1 MKLIKKLYKLFD
13 KKVIVPITKFFVGIG
28 EKIKNIGKPLELI
41 TKSKKGII
49 ILSLLL
55 SVAVCYYIQG
65 RSNSLLET
73 NAKVLYNQPVTAN
86 YNEEEYVVEGLPK
99 TVDITM
105 IGSKAN
111 LYLAN
116 QLPSQNVVVDLSDL
130 GVGSY
135 DVKLKYKQ
143 AITSVQYKLDPSTVR
158 VTIYPKKSRTMS
170 VSEEVLNLTDL
181 NSELAIKSIQLYKL
195 KTTEEENLGT
205 KENAEDRITINE
217 VIVKGKEETINQ
229 VATVKALVDVNK
241 LTDPQVGENLLRGA
255 NEVPIVAFDSNGKKL
270 DVELVPSTVRA
281 VVNIESPSKE
291 VPIVVVPK
299 GIENIIFGKS
309 IEKISQSSE
318 TVTLYGSQ
326 ETLDSINNI
335 EVEIDVTNLSG
346 NKKYTESLKKPKNI
360 RKLSISTIN
369 IDVSLGDES
378 SKEISGVKL
387 SSRNLGNDYIVQVSN
402 DSVNEIPVIL
412 KGTESVIKDIKSS
425 DIEAYV
431 DLKGYEEGTH
441 EVKVKVVGSDN
452 RVIYEPKISTVKVV
466 IIKK

>member
-1 MKLIKKLYKLFD
+1 MKLIKKIYKFFD
-13 KKVIVPITKFFVGIG
+13 KKVIVPVTKFFVNLGD
-28 EKIKNIGKPLELI
+28 KIKSIGQPLEVI
-41 TKSKKGII
+41 SKSKKGII
-49 ILSLLL
+49 IISLILA
-55 SVAVCYYIQG
+55 VAICYYIQG

-73 NAKVLYNQPVTAN
+73 NAKVLYDQPVIAN
-86 YNEEEYVVEGLPK
+86 YNEEEYVVEGIPE

-105 IGSKAN
+105 IGNKAN
-111 LYLAN
+111 IYLAN
-116 QLPSQNVVVDLSDL
+116 QLPTQSVVVDLSDL

-135 DVKLKYKQ
+135 DVNLKYKQ

-158 VTIYPKKSRTMS
+158 VTISPKKSKTMT
-170 VSEEVLNLTDL
+170 VSEEVLNLNDL
-181 NSELAIKSIQLYKL
+181 KSELAVKSVQLYKL
-195 KTTEEENLGT
+195 KTNEEETGT
-205 KENAEDRITINE
+205 KENADDRITINE

-255 NEVPIVAFDSNGKKL
+255 NEVPIVAYDSNGKKL

-299 GIENIIFGKS
+299 GIDNIVFGKS
-309 IEKISQSSE
+309 IEKITQSAE
-318 TVTLYGSQ
+318 TVTLYGKQ
-326 ETLDSINNI
+326 EALDNINNV
-335 EVEIDVTNLSG
+335 EVEIDVNNLNG
-346 NKKYTESLKKPKNI
+346 NKKYTETLKKPKNI
-360 RKLSISTIN
+360 RKLSVTKVN

-378 SKEISGVKL
+378 QGKISGVRL
-387 SSRNLGNDYIVQVSN
+387 SSKNLGSGYIVQASN
-402 DSVNEIPVIL
+402 DSVTEIPVII
-412 KGTESVIKDIKSS
+412 KGVKSILDDIKAT

-441 EVKVKVVGSDN
+441 EVKVKVVGNDN
-452 RVIYEPKISTVKVV
+452 RVIYEPEISTVKVV

>member
-1 MKLIKKLYKLFD
+1 MKLIKKIYKFFD
-13 KKVIVPITKFFVGIG
+13 KKIIVPITKFFVNLGD
-28 EKIKNIGKPLELI
+28 KIKKIGQPLEI
-41 TKSKKGII
+41 ISKSKKGII
-49 ILSLLL
+49 IISLLL
-55 SVAVCYYIQG
+55 AVAICYYIQG

-73 NAKVLYNQPVTAN
+73 NAKVLYDQPVVAN
-86 YNEEEYVVEGLPK
+86 YNEEEYVVEGIPE

-105 IGSKAN
+105 IGNKAN
-111 LYLAN
+111 IYLAN
-116 QLPSQNVVVDLSDL
+116 QLPTQTVVVDLSDL

-135 DVKLKYKQ
+135 DVNLKYKQ

-158 VTIYPKKSRTMS
+158 VTISPKKSRTMS
-170 VSEEVLNLTDL
+170 VTEEVMNLSNLD
-181 NSELAIKSIQLYKL
+181 SELAVRSVQLYKL
-195 KTTEEENLGT
+195 KTNEEETGT

-229 VATVKALVDVNK
+229 VASVKALVDVNK

-291 VPIVVVPK
+291 VPIVIVPK
-299 GIENIIFGKS
+299 GIENIVFGKS

-318 TVTLYGSQ
+318 TVTMYGKQ
-326 ETLDSINNI
+326 EALDLINNI
-335 EVEIDVTNLSG
+335 EVEIDVNNLNN
-346 NKKYTESLKKPKNI
+346 NKKYTETLKKPKNI
-360 RKLSISTIN
+360 RKLSVSTVN
-369 IDVSLGDES
+369 VDVSLGDES
-378 SKEISGVKL
+378 SKEISGVRL
-387 SSRNLGNDYIVQVSN
+387 SSRNLGSDYLVQVSN

-412 KGTESVIKDIKSS
+412 KGTESVISDLKSS
-425 DIEAYV
+425 DVEAYV

>member
-1 MKLIKKLYKLFD
+1 MKLIKNIYKFFD
-13 KKVIVPITKFFVGIG
+13 KKVIVPITRFFVGLG
-28 EKIKNIGKPLELI
+28 DKIKNIGKPLEVI
-41 TKSKKGII
+41 SKSKKGII
-49 ILSLLL
+49 IISLIL
-55 SVAVCYYIQG
+55 SVIVCYYIQG

-73 NAKVLYNQPVTAN
+73 NAKVLYDQPVTAN

-105 IGSKAN
+105 IGNKAN

-116 QLPSQNVVVDLSDL
+116 QLPTQTVVVDLSDL

-135 DVKLKYKQ
+135 DVDLKYKQ

-158 VTIYPKKSRTMS
+158 VTISPKKSRTMN
-170 VSEEVLNLTDL
+170 VTEEVMNLSDL
-181 NSELAIKSIQLYKL
+181 NSELSVRSIQLYKL
-195 KTTEEENLGT
+195 KTNEEDLGT
-205 KENAEDRITINE
+205 KEQADDRITINE

-255 NEVPIVAFDSNGKKL
+255 NEVPIVAYDSNGKKL

-299 GIENIIFGKS
+299 GIENIVFGKS
-309 IEKISQSSE
+309 IEKITQSSE
-318 TVTLYGSQ
+318 TVTLYGKQ
-326 ETLDSINNI
+326 EALDNINNI
-335 EVEIDVTNLSG
+335 EVEIDVTNLNG
-346 NKKYTESLKKPKNI
+346 NKKFTETLKKPKNI
-360 RKLSISTIN
+360 RKLSVSTVN

-387 SSRNLGNDYIVQVSN
+387 SARNLSNDYVVQVSN

-412 KGTESVIKDIKSS
+412 KGVESVINGIKSTE
-425 DIEAYV
+425 IEAYV
-431 DLKGYEEGTH
+431 DLKDYQEGTH
-441 EVKVKVVGSDN
+441 DVKVKVVGSDN
-452 RVIYEPKISTVKVV
+452 RVIYVPKISTVKVV

>member
-1 MKLIKKLYKLFD
+1 MKLIKNIYKFFD
-13 KKVIVPITKFFVGIG
+13 KKVIVPITRFFVGLG
-28 EKIKNIGKPLELI
+28 DKIKNIGKPLEVI
-41 TKSKKGII
+41 SKSKKGII
-49 ILSLLL
+49 IISLIL
-55 SVAVCYYIQG
+55 SVIVCYYIQG

-73 NAKVLYNQPVTAN
+73 NAKVLYDQPVTAN

-105 IGSKAN
+105 IGNKAN

-116 QLPSQNVVVDLSDL
+116 QLPTQTVVVDLSDL

-135 DVKLKYKQ
+135 DVDLKYKQ

-158 VTIYPKKSRTMS
+158 VTISPKKSRTMN
-170 VSEEVLNLTDL
+170 VTEEVMNLSDL
-181 NSELAIKSIQLYKL
+181 NSELSVRSIQLYKL
-195 KTTEEENLGT
+195 KTNEEDLGT
-205 KENAEDRITINE
+205 KEQADDRITINE

-255 NEVPIVAFDSNGKKL
+255 NEVPIVAYDSNGKKL

-299 GIENIIFGKS
+299 GIENIVFGKS
-309 IEKISQSSE
+309 IEKITQSSE
-318 TVTLYGSQ
+318 TVTLYGKQ
-326 ETLDSINNI
+326 EALDNINNI
-335 EVEIDVTNLSG
+335 EVEIDVTNLNG
-346 NKKYTESLKKPKNI
+346 NKKFTETLKKPKNI
-360 RKLSISTIN
+360 RKLSVSTVN
-369 IDVSLGDES
+369 IDVALGDES

-387 SSRNLGNDYIVQVSN
+387 SARNLSNDYVVQVSN

-412 KGTESVIKDIKSS
+412 KGVESVINGIKSTE
-425 DIEAYV
+425 IEAYV
-431 DLKGYEEGTH
+431 DLKDYQEGTH
-441 EVKVKVVGSDN
+441 DVKVKVVGSDN
-452 RVIYEPKISTVKVV
+452 RVIYVPKISTVKVV